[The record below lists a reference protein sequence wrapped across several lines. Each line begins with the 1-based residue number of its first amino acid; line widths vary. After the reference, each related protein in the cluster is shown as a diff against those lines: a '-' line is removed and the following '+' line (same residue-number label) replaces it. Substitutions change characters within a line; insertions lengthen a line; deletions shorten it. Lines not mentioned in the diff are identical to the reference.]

1 MKRKE
6 RYKISYWF
14 SLALGLLLVFV
25 LQCTV
30 VKAAETGTLTIRKF
44 QVENYENLKQSTGQ
58 ERDKDD
64 IPADAK
70 VIADVEFKVE
80 KLFVDARN
88 GDSSQEIT
96 PSTPI
101 DTSFSAITKYTDNAG
116 EAKFSNLEE
125 GYYLVTETIPEEY
138 SARGA
143 GKFVVSIPI
152 KSTDASG
159 NTTVNYDVVV
169 YPKNQKGTI
178 DEPAKDEP
186 TSPSLTPAVKLMDD
200 GKSAPASNVRT
211 GDSTQLIGL
220 ALLAVASLEI
230 IIVVI
235 KRRKVSSR

>member
-70 VIADVEFKVE
+70 VIADIEFKVE
-80 KLFVDARN
+80 KLSVDVRN

-101 DTSFSAITKYTDNAG
+101 DTSFSAIIKYTDNAG

-169 YPKNQKGTI
+169 YPKNQKSAI
-178 DEPAKDEP
+178 DETKDGP
-186 TSPSLTPAVKLMDD
+186 TSPSLTPTVKPTDD
-200 GKSAPASNVRT
+200 GKSAPAGNVRT
-211 GDSTQLIGL
+211 GDNTQIFGL
-220 ALLAVASLEI
+220 TLLVIASLG
-230 IIVVI
+230 IVIAVL
-235 KRRKVSSR
+235 KRRKANDQ